1 MFENPF
7 SFQGRIRR
15 LYYGLS
21 ILIIYAVLVLAIIAA
36 RFGIRSS
43 LGTVVP
49 MILIPMYWFLFAQG
63 AKRCHDLGKSGWW
76 QLIPFFVLG
85 CFLQMARVVPMNTVK
100 IQKLYKRRN
109 AGNP

>member
-15 LYYGLS
+15 LHFALS
-21 ILIIYAVLVLAIIAA
+21 ILMIYAVFFAAIIAA
-36 RFGIRSS
+36 RVGFRSS

-76 QLIPFFVLG
+76 QLIPFFVLWMLFADG
-85 CFLQMARVVPMNTVK
+85 ESGSNE
-100 IQKLYKRRN
+100 Y
-109 AGNP
+109 GENPKAL

>member
-76 QLIPFFVLG
+76 QLIPFFVLWMLFADG
-85 CFLQMARVVPMNTVK
+85 ESGPNE
-100 IQKLYKRRN
+100 Y
-109 AGNP
+109 GENPKAL